1 MTTISWLAMRLGAE
15 TRMLMLIVLCLLLTH
30 QVASQLQCP
39 QVSASFGGN
48 LEFSSF
54 SVLLDQPESVG
65 DNRNT
70 STLSDGARCK
80 L

>member
-1 MTTISWLAMRLGAE
+1 MRRPSEAE
-15 TRMLMLIVLCLLLTH
+15 TRMLILFVLCLLLTH

-39 QVSASFGGN
+39 QVSASFGDD

-54 SVLLDQPESVG
+54 SVLLDQLESIG
-65 DNRNT
+65 DDRNT
-70 STLSDGARCK
+70 STLSGGTQCK